1 MQQVKKKYRKKS
13 SKELARLCA
22 QAAIDKKAE
31 NPVILDVR
39 KLCSFADF
47 FVIMS
52 GRSTRH
58 VQGLAEAIER
68 QSRSICGA
76 RNFRSPVQR
85 VSMREHGF
93 CLIIVMLWYISFTLR
108 QEGSSILRGFG
119 MMHPEFPWMIRLRLY
134 NENSNTHIT
143 GYP

>member
-58 VQGLAEAIER
+58 VQGLAEAIEVDL
-68 QSRSICGA
+68 RSKKLSTSSAEGLHEGTWVLLDYSDVVVHIFYSETRKFFDIEGLWHDA
-76 RNFRSPVQR
+76 PQISLDDSPAA
-85 VSMREHGF
+85 
-93 CLIIVMLWYISFTLR
+93 L
-108 QEGSSILRGFG
+108 
-119 MMHPEFPWMIRLRLY
+119 
-134 NENSNTHIT
+134 
-143 GYP
+143 